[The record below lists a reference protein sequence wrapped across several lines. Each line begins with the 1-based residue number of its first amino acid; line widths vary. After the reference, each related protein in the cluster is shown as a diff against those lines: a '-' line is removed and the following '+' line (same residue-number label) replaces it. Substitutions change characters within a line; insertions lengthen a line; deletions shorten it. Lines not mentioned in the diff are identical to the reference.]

1 MAGSPK
7 KNLQTN
13 IGWIAKAIFSIIPI
27 MPEKIENFN
36 NQWEISYIF
45 SSLLHSFSIYTLM
58 QKYKRNRKETKIDIE
73 LLLTN
78 PTKKDHKNKII
89 NPIFQVFLLTF
100 PLFLYK

>member
-1 MAGSPK
+1 
-7 KNLQTN
+7 
-13 IGWIAKAIFSIIPI
+13 
-27 MPEKIENFN
+27 
-36 NQWEISYIF
+36 
-45 SSLLHSFSIYTLM
+45 M

-100 PLFLYK
+100 PYFYINKILQRNMIKPRYMEIIQIIIVLYYTNYHPTSSKR